1 MAARQLMRMMRHGG
15 LQLKR
20 YRFGVCA
27 AAAFA
32 LCSLFCGCRTA
43 PPPPEQ
49 AVVDAV
55 DLLDGKS
62 AFYLKIP
69 ASLDPT
75 LLRRM
80 LSGSFKSLSDED
92 ARMIVSRVDTLY
104 AGLTRKASSSEFQLA
119 ASCAVPKAAVPYVF
133 SAKNGWK
140 TRRTT
145 PITADQPVWNIYNNG
160 SLDVALPSER
170 IVCAGRAA
178 PEMLRAYHALSRAE
192 PPYAAAYGASDA
204 LSIPVREWLTDG
216 GDEIRFFAVSPQ
228 SFLAS
233 LTGTN
238 LNYKLA
244 YARGKMAAIPNDS
257 VQYVM
262 EFEFEFRDKS
272 IVLAAKA
279 ALSLAFG
286 LTDSEAI
293 LETPTHLK
301 LRGIKIDR
309 EYVYKVLVL

>member
-1 MAARQLMRMMRHGG
+1 M
-15 LQLKR
+15 KR
-20 YRFGVCA
+20 YKSG
-27 AAAFA
+27 AFA
-32 LCSLFCGCRTA
+32 LAAALCALFFSCRTA

-49 AVVDAV
+49 SSVDAV
-55 DLLDGKS
+55 DLLDGRS
-62 AFYLKIP
+62 AFYFKIP
-69 ASLDPT
+69 ASLDAT
-75 LLRRM
+75 LLGRM
-80 LSGSFKSLSDED
+80 LSGSFKSLSEDD

-104 AGLTRKASSSEFQLA
+104 AGLTRTASASEFQLSA
-119 ASCAVPKAAVPYVF
+119 LCSVPKAAVPYVF

-140 TRRTT
+140 TRRTASAR
-145 PITADQPVWNIYNNG
+145 ADQPAQNIYNNG
-160 SLDVALPSER
+160 ALDVALPSER
-170 IVCAGRAA
+170 IVCAGRAVL
-178 PEMLRAYHALSRAE
+178 PMLDAYHALSRAE
-192 PPYAAAYGASDA
+192 RPYAAADGSSEA
-204 LSIPVREWLTDG
+204 LSAPVREWLTDG
-216 GDEIRFFAVSPQ
+216 GNEIRFFAVRPQ

-233 LTGTN
+233 LTGAN
-238 LNYKLA
+238 LNYKLS

-257 VQYVM
+257 AQYLM

-286 LTDSEAI
+286 LTDSEAV